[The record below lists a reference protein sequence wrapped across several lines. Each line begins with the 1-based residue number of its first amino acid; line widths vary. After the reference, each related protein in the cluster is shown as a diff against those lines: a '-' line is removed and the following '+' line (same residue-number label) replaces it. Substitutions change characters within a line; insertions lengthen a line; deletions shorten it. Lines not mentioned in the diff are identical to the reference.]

1 MPNKMKFI
9 IACALLFISRS
20 RSETCTVT
28 DFARVAEVI
37 KNCSDIVL
45 HNLVI
50 PGGITLKLNLLK
62 GTNLTFSG
70 NTTFEFS
77 NWDGPLVTIN
87 GTEINVRGEE
97 VGAWERVSSV
107 DYVQYLFLCAWNPN
121 IDCSIL
127 TYFLESLS
135 SPFLLLSYCSI
146 SLELSAYPQIRERK
160 FKNVAPAGQEGHH
173 TDGFDVWNSTNI
185 IIRDSVVFN
194 QDDCLAIRCGEN
206 ITAYS
211 LRCHGSHGLS
221 ISVGFSADDI
231 TVNTLRNITIRDSY
245 LNSGANGIHIKT
257 HNDGGPGLISG
268 VTYSNI
274 TFNDIEKFGVQI
286 QQNYPRGDAVG
297 NVPINDLTFID
308 VGGNVANTGVP
319 VFILCAEGACNNWIW
334 ENVQIEGQNENSCN
348 YQPTGF
354 QC

>member
-1 MPNKMKFI
+1 MEKEAMEHPNHNCKLPKDVVQ
-9 IACALLFISRS
+9 
-20 RSETCTVT
+20 VT
-28 DFARVAEVI
+28 
-37 KNCSDIVL
+37 NS
-45 HNLVI
+45 
-50 PGGITLKLNLLK
+50 
-62 GTNLTFSG
+62 
-70 NTTFEFS
+70 
-77 NWDGPLVTIN
+77 
-87 GTEINVRGEE
+87 INVE
-97 VGAWERVSSV
+97 
-107 DYVQYLFLCAWNPN
+107 LFNWL
-121 IDCSIL
+121 IDD
-127 TYFLESLS
+127 
-135 SPFLLLSYCSI
+135 
-146 SLELSAYPQIRERK
+146 AAGD
-160 FKNVAPAGQEGHH
+160 KNVAPAGQEGHH